1 MHRTPSTTPTG
12 AEAAPSRIRRLCAW
26 RTRGSGLESASSG
39 GSGAADRDS
48 RKGPYTRLSVTVTG
62 MSCCVVMLAMLV
74 GCMASLVLKY
84 VPNWC
89 RTLGVKNNRL
99 RVRLG
104 RGRDRSLVKRPPT
117 HAQMKYMRHTCLQN
131 GWEPT
136 DTVLGGL
143 SH

>member
-1 MHRTPSTTPTG
+1 MYATV
-12 AEAAPSRIRRLCAW
+12 
-26 RTRGSGLESASSG
+26 
-39 GSGAADRDS
+39 RD
-48 RKGPYTRLSVTVTG
+48 GDG
-62 MSCCVVMLAMLV
+62 HVMLCGDAGYAGWLYDVASVEICAELV
-74 GCMASLVLKY
+74 SYSRCQKIS
-84 VPNWC
+84 P
-89 RTLGVKNNRL
+89 